1 MAKEE
6 AVIINEDDNLMEIDN
21 NLDESYGK
29 NRVLSEYSD
38 YDSECSEKFTEGI
51 QSRILYR
58 AVIITI
64 DIMKKCVVY
73 IFIILLA
80 IRSFACC
87 YLRKSDLISHILAT
101 RI

>member
-38 YDSECSEKFTEGI
+38 YDSECSEKLQKEFNHEF
-51 QSRILYR
+51 
-58 AVIITI
+58 
-64 DIMKKCVVY
+64 Y
-73 IFIILLA
+73 IVL
-80 IRSFACC
+80 
-87 YLRKSDLISHILAT
+87 
-101 RI
+101 